1 MVSPDVKITSVMV
14 AILRNSFLGHGHL
27 ETMLDKVVA
36 ISGKVATNRSKSQL
50 IAQNRNTCFAGELQP
65 A

>member
-36 ISGKVATNRSKSQL
+36 ISGKVATNL
-50 IAQNRNTCFAGELQP
+50 N
-65 A
+65 